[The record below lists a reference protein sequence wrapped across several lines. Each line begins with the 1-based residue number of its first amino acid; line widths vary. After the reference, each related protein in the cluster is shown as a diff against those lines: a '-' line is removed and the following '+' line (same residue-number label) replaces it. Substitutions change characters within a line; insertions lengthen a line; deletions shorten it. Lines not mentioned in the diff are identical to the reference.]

1 MNKLKRRLFE
11 AGEYF
16 RKVNNEAFEAS
27 RRYMYL
33 QAKMKELREE
43 WLSLCEV
50 LKPKNGKSYGHLTG
64 LIMLKQRM
72 HNAYRDVRLE
82 SLRTLKRGVELLAET
97 NRAYRKYM
105 NLKRRRPK
113 YGLVSRRRSGS
124 HAEQPTS
131 S

>member
-1 MNKLKRRLFE
+1 MNKLQRRLFE

-27 RRYMYL
+27 CKYMHL
-33 QAKMKELREE
+33 QVKIKELREE
-43 WLSLCEV
+43 WLGLCEV
-50 LKPKNGKSYGHLTG
+50 LKPQNGKSYGHLTG

-105 NLKRRRPK
+105 NLKKKLREIK
-113 YGLVSRRRSGS
+113 EEKLCV
-124 HAEQPTS
+124 AQ
-131 S
+131 